1 MMVCFL
7 VSLVLVIIDTD
18 QAQLALIVSIL
29 VVNTV
34 YSSINAIFQVF
45 KRTKY
50 LILYTILSRQV
61 SCLIS
66 EDFPHPTSEVQM
78 TGWV

>member
-7 VSLVLVIIDTD
+7 VSLVVVIIDTD

-50 LILYTILSRQV
+50 LI
-61 SCLIS
+61 
-66 EDFPHPTSEVQM
+66 
-78 TGWV
+78 